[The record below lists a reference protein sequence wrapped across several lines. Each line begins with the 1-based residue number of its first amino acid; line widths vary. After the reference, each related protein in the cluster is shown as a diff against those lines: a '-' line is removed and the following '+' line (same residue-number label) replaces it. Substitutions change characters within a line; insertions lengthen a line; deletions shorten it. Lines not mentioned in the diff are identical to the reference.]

1 MTALSTD
8 LLKESGAWLAASLLA
23 GKYLQQPGTKFVTSF
38 RNSDGTWIAVQWVTT
53 SSGIFGSA
61 AQVCP
66 GRVGIARR
74 RRKAFNSMTA
84 QHWSADVPEPPGL
97 TVGVQIYARLGNR

>member
-1 MTALSTD
+1 MGALSTN
-8 LLKESGAWLAASLLA
+8 LLRESGSWLAASLLA
-23 GKYLQQPGTKFVTSF
+23 GKYFQGPGTKFVTCY
-38 RNSDGTWIAVQWVTT
+38 RHQGTWIATQWVTT

-66 GRVGIARR
+66 GRVGISRR

-84 QHWSADVPEPPGL
+84 QRWSASVPEPPGL
-97 TVGVQIYARLGNR
+97 TVGVQIYARLGKQ